1 MDLYFFNSAKMAVVF
16 ILILLSV
23 TLEAQNENDKF
34 YDLMT
39 AIGEHFH
46 GEFNDAEKALE
57 LDLNVANTFLDELHT
72 FASRQIVRKNEN
84 GARLEALVHGKNI
97 DGTLKEIQENSKDK
111 MQTFLAVPKCFI
123 LPDEGLIIFDYWI
136 KIIKMKTKAN
146 QEPIFGVA
154 IYKEKSDVHQKE
166 NSKQEA
172 FKFSRENYQILKQLN
187 DQKFSIYDLIKMMS
201 DKMIDP
207 ELHLD
212 SIDNEIRGD
221 VQKLEES
228 CKKFDNEEA
237 KNIFLNNVY
246 YELAINFM
254 FNQRKDV
261 HDRAEDLLSDW
272 VGNSAE
278 QLRRIIE
285 ALIGKEHAHQFNLVA
300 LFNRIKTLVEVA
312 IPEEDAKFWKA
323 INNKSTEQLEN
334 DIEFLKKNP
343 KSIAEEKY
351 QKAVTIICTIRQFG
365 EKQYREDFG
374 PELWEQTKESC
385 NKLKPGQIK
394 MEEIMLGV
402 GLAMD

>member
-278 QLRRIIE
+278 QLRRRYNNLHNSTICNIE
-285 ALIGKEHAHQFNLVA
+285 
-300 LFNRIKTLVEVA
+300 RILGL
-312 IPEEDAKFWKA
+312 
-323 INNKSTEQLEN
+323 NCGNKRR
-334 DIEFLKKNP
+334 NP
-343 KSIAEEKY
+343 ATS
-351 QKAVTIICTIRQFG
+351 
-365 EKQYREDFG
+365 
-374 PELWEQTKESC
+374 
-385 NKLKPGQIK
+385 
-394 MEEIMLGV
+394 
-402 GLAMD
+402 